1 MSSRGLPKG
10 TRICWLHQ
18 REGEGPAEAIRRIFV
33 VGKPSTIS
41 GSNALGSIS
50 FLAKWSSRV
59 GVLHRVG
66 SLPSPPRQDVHLH
79 RLLCASQSRSAVL
92 RLLGRHWNTT
102 VVRSTYIPFGCSDFS
117 RSVCNTPLT
126 RDSSRR
132 NMFPTRAGS
141 KRPAL
146 SKSPN
151 GPVAGLSPEN
161 VEVGLTVCKS
171 RSTVRNLR
179 AKGWSVS
186 RPHSAIHI
194 FQLRSMKP

>member
-1 MSSRGLPKG
+1 VSSRGLPKG

-41 GSNALGSIS
+41 NSGALGAIS
-50 FLAKWSSRV
+50 FLAKWSSCL
-59 GVLHRVG
+59 GVLRLVG

-79 RLLCASQSRSAVL
+79 RFLCASRSRSAVL
-92 RLLGRHWNTT
+92 RLLRRRCNTA
-102 VVRSTYIPFGCSDFS
+102 VVRSTHIPFSCNDFS

-132 NMFPTRAGS
+132 NIPPARGRS
-141 KRPAL
+141 KRTAL

-161 VEVGLTVCKS
+161 VE
-171 RSTVRNLR
+171 N
-179 AKGWSVS
+179 
-186 RPHSAIHI
+186 
-194 FQLRSMKP
+194 